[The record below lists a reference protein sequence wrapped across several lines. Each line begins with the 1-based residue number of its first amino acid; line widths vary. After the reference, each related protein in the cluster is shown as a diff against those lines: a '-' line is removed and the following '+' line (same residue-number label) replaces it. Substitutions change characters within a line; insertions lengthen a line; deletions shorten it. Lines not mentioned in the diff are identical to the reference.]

1 MKLSEHFTLEEM
13 TKSQVARR
21 YRIDNVPGAKQIEN
35 LKKLCIHILEPVR
48 KYYNR
53 PISPSSGFRCV
64 LLNRQIGSSDTSQ
77 HITGQ
82 AVDFEVPGVLN
93 RETALWIKDELD
105 FDQLILEFHKEGDPY
120 SGWVHCSYV
129 GQSNRN
135 KSGKYDGRTW
145 ADLS

>member
-1 MKLSEHFTLEEM
+1 MKLSEHFTLEEL

-21 YRIDNVPGAKQIEN
+21 YRIDNIPSLGEVEN
-35 LKKLCIHILEPVR
+35 LKKLCLHILEPVR
-48 KYYNR
+48 KYYNK

>member
-21 YRIDNVPGAKQIEN
+21 YRIHNVPDLNEVQN
-35 LKKLCIHILEPVR
+35 LKKLCLHILEPVR
-48 KYYNR
+48 KHYNR

-82 AVDFEVPGVLN
+82 AVDFEVPGVSN

-105 FDQLILEFHKEGDPY
+105 FDQLILEFYKEGDPH

-129 GQSNRN
+129 GKSNRKKAGQYN
-135 KSGKYDGRTW
+135 GRTW
-145 ADLS
+145 TNLS

>member
-1 MKLSEHFTLEEM
+1 MKLSEHFTLEEL

-21 YRIDNVPGAKQIEN
+21 YRIDNIPSLGEVEN
-35 LKKLCIHILEPVR
+35 LKKLCLPILEPGS

-82 AVDFEVPGVLN
+82 AVDFEVPGVSN
-93 RETALWIKDELD
+93 KDTALWIKNELD
-105 FDQLILEFHKEGDPY
+105 FDELILEFYKEGEPH

-129 GQSNRN
+129 GQSNRK
-135 KSGKYDGRTW
+135 KSRKYDGRTW
-145 ADLS
+145 SNLP

>member
-1 MKLSEHFTLEEM
+1 MKLSEHFTLEEF
-13 TKSQVARR
+13 TKSQVAKR
-21 YRIDNVPGAKQIEN
+21 YRIDNIPSPGGVEN
-35 LKKLCIHILEPVR
+35 LKKLCLHILEPVR

-82 AVDFEVPGVLN
+82 AVDFEVPGVSN
-93 RETALWIKDELD
+93 KDTALWIKDELD
-105 FDQLILEFHKEGDPY
+105 FDELILEFYKEGEPH

-129 GQSNRN
+129 GQSNRK
-135 KSGKYDGRTW
+135 KSRKYDGRTW
-145 ADLS
+145 SNLS

>member
-1 MKLSEHFTLEEM
+1 MRLSEHFTLEEM

-21 YRIDNVPGAKQIEN
+21 YRIHNVPDLIEVQN
-35 LKKLCIHILEPVR
+35 LKKLCLHILEPVR

-82 AVDFEVPGVLN
+82 AVDFEVPGVSN

-105 FDQLILEFHKEGDPY
+105 FDQLILEFYKEGDPH

-129 GQSNRN
+129 GKSNR
-135 KSGKYDGRTW
+135 KTSGQYNGRTW

>member
-1 MKLSEHFTLEEM
+1 MRLSEHFTLEEM